1 MRTALLLLLGTLV
14 CNAPAQNGMATP
26 TGAMRNTMFNGQL
39 SALIALDSVAVPGT
53 YGIGPV
59 EHLRGELLLLDG
71 HCYVSTATSDSTMK
85 VMERTDAGAPFFV
98 QQRVMKWTTV
108 DLPDSV
114 TDLGTLDTFLTN
126 TYGALKMPFA
136 FKLVGI
142 IEQVDVHLVDVP
154 PGTTVNGPDDAHAHN
169 KHYSITD
176 RAVDALGFFSTQHK
190 AVFTHHDTNI
200 HVHAITTDRSW
211 MGHVELMRFDP
222 RTVVLTIAA
231 P

>member
-14 CNAPAQNGMATP
+14 CNAPAQNGMVTP

-71 HCYVSTATSDSTMK
+71 HCYVSTATSDNTMK

>member
-39 SALIALDSVAVPGT
+39 SALIALDSVAVPGA

-114 TDLGTLDTFLTN
+114 TDLGTLETFLTN